1 VPKLPAQ
8 QQKIIM
14 AEKANVQESTLYKKT
29 VAVRFF
35 PDSHI
40 YMVNGKRKTGV
51 TTYLSILDKSR
62 PLVIWATELAED
74 YLLDKLKGGPVLISE
89 KEIYTACSLH
99 AVKKEEAANIGTE
112 IHDWAERY
120 IRHKLKEK
128 GATMPEMP
136 ERKEVQIGAMAFL
149 DWEKE
154 HKVKF
159 VSTER
164 VVYSKKHDFIGKM
177 DIEAIVDGDL
187 VLVDLKSSNG
197 LYNSVCMQTA
207 AYVKADEEESGRDY
221 KGRWAIRLSK
231 ETESEYLEKWAKK
244 NAKRESLGKDP
255 IDVPPYQ
262 VFEAKYLDDGGS
274 NIDRDYKAFLS
285 AMHLFN
291 WNKLTDFFTNR

>member
-1 VPKLPAQ
+1 MP
-8 QQKIIM
+8 
-14 AEKANVQESTLYKKT
+14 NVIESTLYKKT
-29 VAVRFF
+29 VEIRFF
-35 PDSHI
+35 PDTHI
-40 YMVNGKRKTGV
+40 YMVDKKRKTGV
-51 TTYLSILDKSR
+51 TTIIGIIDKSR
-62 PLVIWATELAED
+62 PLISWALGLAED
-74 YLLDKLKGGPVLISE
+74 HLLELLQKGITE
-89 KEIYTACSLH
+89 KDIYTASSLH
-99 AVKKEEAANIGTE
+99 EIRKQEAADLGTE

-128 GATMPEMP
+128 GCEMPEMP

-159 VSTER
+159 ISTER
-164 VVYSKKHDFIGKM
+164 VVYSKKNDFIGTM

-187 VLVDLKSSNG
+187 VLVDLKSGNG
-197 LYNSVCMQTA
+197 LYNSVCLQTA
-207 AYVKADEEESGRDY
+207 AYVKADEEESGKEY
-221 KGRWAIRLSK
+221 VGRWAIRLSK
-231 ETESEYLEKWAKK
+231 ETEKEYLEKWAKK

-262 VFEAKYLDDGGS
+262 VFEAKYLDEGGS

-291 WNKLTDFFTNR
+291 WNKLTDFFSNK

>member
-1 VPKLPAQ
+1 
-8 QQKIIM
+8 M
-14 AEKANVQESTLYKKT
+14 AEKANVQESVLYKKSVT
-29 VAVRFF
+29 VRFF
-35 PDSHI
+35 PDSHR
-40 YMVNGKRKTGV
+40 YMVNGKPKTGV
-51 TTYLSILDKSR
+51 TTLIGIMDKSR
-62 PLVIWATELAED
+62 ALVSWATGLAED
-74 YLLDKLKGGPVLISE
+74 HLLDLLESGKKVTA
-89 KEIYTACSLH
+89 KDIYEACGLH
-99 AVKKEEAANIGTE
+99 EVRKQQAADIGTE

-120 IRHKLKEK
+120 IRHKLKEA
-128 GATMPEMP
+128 GAEMPEMP
-136 ERKEVQIGAMAFL
+136 DRKEVQIGAMAFL

-164 VVYSKKHDFIGKM
+164 VVYSKKHDYIGKM

-207 AYVKADEEESGRDY
+207 GYVKADEEESNREY

-231 ETESEYLEKWAKK
+231 ETEKEYLEKWAKK
-244 NAKRESLGKDP
+244 NAKRESLGKTP
-255 IDVPPYQ
+255 IEVPPYQ
-262 VFEAKYLDDGGS
+262 VFEAKYLDEGGS

-291 WNKLTDFFTNR
+291 WNKETDFWQNR

>member
-1 VPKLPAQ
+1 LKNNMPTNT
-8 QQKIIM
+8 
-14 AEKANVQESTLYKKT
+14 NVQESTLYKKT
-29 VAVRFF
+29 VTVRFF
-35 PDSHI
+35 PDSHR
-40 YMVNGKRKTGV
+40 YMVNGKPKTGV
-51 TTYLSILDKSR
+51 TTLIGIMDKSR
-62 PLVIWATELAED
+62 PLVIWATGLAED
-74 YLLDKLKGGPVLISE
+74 HMLELLESGKGITS
-89 KEIYTACSLH
+89 KDIYEACGLH
-99 AVKKEEAANIGTE
+99 EVRKQQAADIGTE
-112 IHDWAERY
+112 IHNWAELY
-120 IRHKLKEK
+120 IRYKLKEA

-136 ERKEVQIGAMAFL
+136 EKKEVQIGAMAFL
-149 DWEKE
+149 DWEKC
-154 HKVKF
+154 HKVRF

-164 VVYSKKHDFIGKM
+164 VVYSKKHDYIGKM
-177 DIEAIVDGDL
+177 DIEAIVDGEL

-207 AYVKADEEESGRDY
+207 GYVKADEEESGRDY

-262 VFEAKYLDDGGS
+262 VFEAKYLDEGGS

-291 WNKLTDFFTNR
+291 WNKLTDFFSNR